1 MSGEI
6 ISRWF
11 AGKIDEIAAKIT
23 EGKTLAP
30 DESTM
35 VLYYLMKEEV
45 VKESVKTREA
55 VRDLETRLTSRI
67 DAVERNLT
75 AGQKSLEANQKSL
88 EANQKSLEANQKSLE
103 ANQKSLEANQKSLE
117 ANQKS
122 LEANQKSLEANQK
135 SLDNKIDSNYAKL
148 NKAIE
153 QLRSDLGLVAEET
166 FMNRVLGFLERKGE
180 KVVDVD
186 RGVETPRGEVD
197 AVIVCEGKVYV
208 VEVKLKVELSDVDE
222 VKSRAVE
229 VEKSYGL
236 KALPVITGARMGKH
250 VKTYATGIG
259 VITV

>member
-75 AGQKSLEANQKSL
+75 AG
-88 EANQKSLEANQKSLE
+88 QKSLEANQKSLE